1 VDNFLQ
7 ATNKFTNSVGIM
19 STVHTFKN
27 PNYPGY
33 TISED
38 SPKIDPESLEN
49 GMYARNKRQ
58 SEIKL
63 IDEAQNYSLSTLM
76 IYCNHIIGANMNGNQ
91 LLNGYP
97 LGICGPDFRTLT
109 KEKLESPT
117 TLSIFNEGNNR
128 YNVVDL
134 STLAS
139 VISIAI
145 SRKLKGDL
153 IIGNPQVLSAKEYYA
168 HSAAAFDLIA
178 DHSQL
183 HNYYERINNYQGNVE
198 DIQPESMNRS
208 WVLNLQKMCRLLK
221 LSDNQWKERI
231 ILSMKQ
237 SAKVPIDERSQLIL
251 RMNMR

>member
-1 VDNFLQ
+1 M
-7 ATNKFTNSVGIM
+7 M
-19 STVHTFKN
+19 STVHTFQN
-27 PNYPGY
+27 PNNREYV
-33 TISED
+33 ISED
-38 SPKIDPESLEN
+38 SPKIDFESLEN

-58 SEIKL
+58 AEVRL
-63 IDEAQNYSLSTLM
+63 IDEAKRYNLSTLM
-76 IYCNHIIGANMNGNQ
+76 IYCNHIIGANINANQ

-117 TLSIFNEGNNR
+117 NLSIFNEGNNR

-153 IIGNPQVLSAKEYYA
+153 IIGNPQVLTAKEYYA

-183 HNYYERINNYQGNVE
+183 HNYYDIINNYHGNVE

-208 WVLNLQKMCRLLK
+208 WVLSLQKMRRLLK

-231 ILSMKQ
+231 ILSMNQ
-237 SAKVPIDERSQLIL
+237 SAKVPIDEHSQLIS